1 MKLTYPKGMNVANVA
16 DLAPQ
21 PPLTATN
28 PVHVEEMTGTAMTDV
43 AYSRHLPISTDT
55 CPDRILA
62 QATRASTLS
71 PTLSNFLTKLVS
83 PTLEN
88 GGE

>member
-1 MKLTYPKGMNVANVA
+1 MKLTYPKVMNVANVA

-28 PVHVEEMTGTAMTDV
+28 PVHVEEMTGTVTTDV

-55 CPDRILA
+55 CPDRTLA
-62 QATRASTLS
+62 QATRASTLLLTLLNF
-71 PTLSNFLTKLVS
+71 PTKSVS
-83 PTLEN
+83 LTLEN